1 MGNHGLGPRLR
12 HQVME
17 LTAVKNPTLP
27 WGELVAVRNE
37 TQKLSDQTFIYLV
50 AFLYLVPPK
59 GLEMKGGKII

>member
-1 MGNHGLGPRLR
+1 
-12 HQVME
+12 ME